1 MGRGV
6 AITVK
11 NLKKIFSIKKSF
23 SFRDIF
29 SNECSKITVLDDI
42 SFSVDKGDFV
52 GLIGL
57 NGAGKSTT
65 LKCLSGLLKP
75 DGGDIDVCGFS
86 PHERSKDFL
95 RRISLVM
102 GGKSQLWWEL
112 PAMETFLLNMEIYG
126 IEKRVFEKRVGEMVD
141 VLDLGKVVEGIPV
154 RKLSLGE
161 RMKCEFVASLL
172 HLPEVVFLD
181 EPTIGLD
188 LVSQDRL
195 REFLKRYVAR
205 YGATVVVTSHNMD
218 DVVDLCRKV
227 LVLDDGKLIFNG
239 LIDDLVSRYVSE
251 KSVSFEFVDC
261 VKRSSVERLL
271 KGCGRVVRFEGRV
284 VEVLVKRALVASVIS
299 KVLKEFVVED
309 IDVQESS
316 LREVIRGMGDGVVA
330 KLGSESSKNRF

>member
-1 MGRGV
+1 M
-6 AITVK
+6 ITVK
-11 NLKKIFSIKKSF
+11 NLNKVFNVKKGFTLKDFFSS
-23 SFRDIF
+23 R
-29 SNECSKITVLDDI
+29 CSRVTVLNDI
-42 SFSVDKGDFV
+42 SFTADRGDFV

-86 PHERSKDFL
+86 PYLRSKSFL
-95 RRISLVM
+95 RKIALVM

-126 IEKRVFEKRVGEMVD
+126 IEKRVFEKRVNEMVD

-195 REFLKRYVAR
+195 RSFLREYVVR
-205 YGATVVVTSHNMD
+205 YGATVVLTSHNMD

-227 LVLDDGKLIFNG
+227 LVLDGGELIFDG
-239 LIDDLVSRYVSE
+239 LIDDLVGMYVSE
-251 KSVSFEFVDC
+251 KSVSFKFVDC
-261 VKRSSVERLL
+261 IKRSSVERML
-271 KGCGRVVRFEGRV
+271 KGYGRVVRFEGRV
-284 VEVLVKRALVASVIS
+284 VEVLVRRDLVASVVS
-299 KVLKEFVVED
+299 KVLKEFVIED
-309 IDVQESS
+309 IDVQEGS
-316 LREVIRGMGDGVVA
+316 LKEVIRKM
-330 KLGSESSKNRF
+330 SK

>member
-1 MGRGV
+1 M
-6 AITVK
+6 ITVK
-11 NLKKIFSIKKSF
+11 NLNKVFNVKKGFTL
-23 SFRDIF
+23 RDFF
-29 SNECSKITVLDDI
+29 SNRCSRVTVLNDI
-42 SFSVDKGDFV
+42 SFTVDRGDFV

-65 LKCLSGLLKP
+65 LKCLSGLLMP
-75 DGGDIDVCGFS
+75 DGGDIDVCGFL
-86 PHERSKDFL
+86 PNERSKSFL

-126 IEKRVFEKRVGEMVD
+126 IEKRVFEKRVSEMVD
-141 VLDLGKVVEGIPV
+141 VLDLGDVVEGIPV

-188 LVSQDRL
+188 LISQGRL
-195 REFLKRYVAR
+195 RNFLREYVVR
-205 YGATVVVTSHNMD
+205 YGATVVLTSHNMD

-227 LVLDDGKLIFNG
+227 LVLDDGKLIFDG
-239 LIDDLVSRYVSE
+239 LIDDLVGMYVSE
-251 KSVSFEFVDC
+251 KRVSFKFVDC

-271 KGCGRVVRFEGRV
+271 KEYGRVVRFEGRV
-284 VEVLVKRALVASVIS
+284 VEVLVRRDLVASVVS

-309 IDVQESS
+309 IDVQEGS
-316 LREVIRGMGDGVVA
+316 LKEVIRKM
-330 KLGSESSKNRF
+330 SK